1 MAEETTHEEEI
12 TQDEAVLAPEHA
24 ETQEEVHEES
34 AEGIAAVAGQFGL
47 KGDIFVAQLVNFIIV
62 LVVLWR
68 FAYKP
73 IVRMLD
79 ERSERIEKS
88 VKQAEQIEKRVD
100 AIEKEREE
108 ILNVARTEAQGI
120 AQKAHEQVEERREE
134 MVEAAKREVER
145 VIGKGKQKLAEEK
158 ESMLRDLRKDVI
170 DIAALAAEKI
180 LKGEVDKNKAQSL
193 AEEVVRKAT

>member
-1 MAEETTHEEEI
+1 MADETTTDDEPVIIVEEVHEEETHEEIHE
-12 TQDEAVLAPEHA
+12 
-24 ETQEEVHEES
+24 EES

-47 KGDIFVAQLVNFIIV
+47 KGDIFVAQLINFVIV
-62 LVVLWR
+62 LLVLWK

-88 VKQAEQIEKRVD
+88 VKSAEGIEKRVE
-100 AIEKEREE
+100 AIEGEREE
-108 ILNVARTEAQGI
+108 ILNTARTEAQGI
-120 AQKAHEQVEERREE
+120 AQKAHDDASARQDE

-145 VIGKGKQKLAEEK
+145 VISKGKQSLAEER
-158 ESMLRDLRKDVI
+158 SAMLRDLRKDVA
-170 DIAALAAEKI
+170 DIATLAAERI
-180 LKGEVDKNKAQSL
+180 LKDGIDQTKAQSL